1 MSKDLLEAAYRDFDK
16 AVQQHEQSKTH
27 ASEKALYEARIN
39 VLSIRNDLRERKIKM
54 LSREVERLQE
64 TLALA
69 PDMTLWVHCLRSFV
83 CSCVAAAVGGISC
96 RPRRHVLSDC

>member
-39 VLSIRNDLRERKIKM
+39 VLSLRNDLKERKLKV

-64 TLALA
+64 TLALG
-69 PDMTLWVHCLRSFV
+69 PDHQDRSIGVLADRMIEHLSPRQKAEALFKG
-83 CSCVAAAVGGISC
+83 AAE
-96 RPRRHVLSDC
+96 

>member
-16 AVQQHEQSKTH
+16 AVQQHEQNKTH

-39 VLSIRNDLRERKIKM
+39 VLSIRNDLRERKIKV

-64 TLALA
+64 TLALG
-69 PDMTLWVHCLRSFV
+69 PDSQDQSIGDLAGQIVERLSPRQKAEALFKG
-83 CSCVAAAVGGISC
+83 AAE
-96 RPRRHVLSDC
+96 